1 MMPKMFWILMLSCFF
16 SEISLGGFM
25 DNLNDLLVK
34 RFNIAYTDAGALLII
49 PYSGLTIFSIIF
61 SVLISKK
68 PSFRRITYVIST
80 LLYALGQIFLY
91 LLP

>member
-1 MMPKMFWILMLSCFF
+1 MISSFF

-34 RFNIAYTDAGALLII
+34 RFSIPYTDAGALLIT
-49 PYSGLTIFSIIF
+49 PYSGLTLFSIIF
-61 SVLISKK
+61 SVLISKR
-68 PSFRRITYVIST
+68 PSIRRNTYLIST
-80 LLYALGQIFLY
+80 LLYALGQVLLY

>member
-1 MMPKMFWILMLSCFF
+1 MPAMFWVLMVASFF
-16 SEISLGGFM
+16 SEVSLGGFM

-34 RFNIAYTDAGALLII
+34 RFNIPYTDAGALLII

-61 SVLISKK
+61 SVLITKK
-68 PSFRRITYVIST
+68 PHIRRNTFLISN
-80 LLYALGQIFLY
+80 LLYAIGQVFLY

>member
-1 MMPKMFWILMLSCFF
+1 
-16 SEISLGGFM
+16 M

-34 RFNIAYTDAGALLII
+34 RFNIPYPDAGALLII

-68 PSFRRITYVIST
+68 PHTRRNTFLMSN
-80 LLYALGQIFLY
+80 LLYALAQVLLY